1 LNHFV
6 SHLVII
12 ARLPTTLTAAFSR
25 AEFTLLCFLIGQRL
39 RVDFGCRRVFIILGP
54 LAAIN
59 LIPFML
65 LTIGFN
71 CLDVA
76 SSGLEKML
84 IKLIS
89 AGPTS
94 TKSPLKS
101 ISSDLYSLL
110 DMIRVTGEVLFA
122 ALVMDPS
129 NQLVLHILLN
139 AEKAWYREQLS
150 IEAVST

>member
-1 LNHFV
+1 
-6 SHLVII
+6 
-12 ARLPTTLTAAFSR
+12 
-25 AEFTLLCFLIGQRL
+25 
-39 RVDFGCRRVFIILGP
+39 
-54 LAAIN
+54 
-59 LIPFML
+59 ML